1 MKVSVEGIGY
11 LRSTVTAASNS
22 VDTAVGRRAAQMG
35 SGKRTTPARGQ
46 RRAALVAVAADLFAR
61 KPYDE
66 IYISEIA
73 EAAGVAHGLLFYHFK
88 DKRGLYLAV
97 LEQVLD
103 ELLDLHKPREDEDTK
118 ERRLRGLFRRHIE
131 YRRGHVH
138 TMLGL
143 MRAGGQDPQV
153 DELFER
159 GRQAGADFM
168 LDLLGLTTEPPPPLR
183 IAIRGIMGMLDEAT
197 IDWLIHDC
205 DVPVDELEQLVYRAT
220 VAILSSVRSAHPEIC
235 DVVDELGSAA

>member
-1 MKVSVEGIGY
+1 VTRGEG
-11 LRSTVTAASNS
+11 
-22 VDTAVGRRAAQMG
+22 VGQRA
-35 SGKRTTPARGQ
+35 TPARGQ

-97 LEQVLD
+97 LDQVLD
-103 ELLDLHKPREDEDTK
+103 EILELHRPREDEDTK
-118 ERRLRGLFRRHIE
+118 EQRLRGLLRRHIE

-138 TMLGL
+138 TMLAL
-143 MRAGGQDPQV
+143 MRAGGQDPEV

-159 GRQAGADFM
+159 GRRAGAEFV
-168 LDLLGLTTEPPPPLR
+168 LDLLGLTTEPPPSLR
-183 IAIRGIMGMLDEAT
+183 IAIRGVMGMLDEAT
-197 IDWLIHDC
+197 IDWLAHDC
-205 DVPVDELEQLVYRAT
+205 DVPADELEHLVYGAA
-220 VAILSSVRSAHPEIC
+220 VAILSSLESAHPDIYH
-235 DVVDELGSAA
+235 VVHELGSRA

>member
-1 MKVSVEGIGY
+1 
-11 LRSTVTAASNS
+11 
-22 VDTAVGRRAAQMG
+22 MG
-35 SGKRTTPARGQ
+35 SGKRAAPARGQ

-97 LEQVLD
+97 LQQVLD
-103 ELLDLHKPREDEDTK
+103 ELLELHKPREGEDTQ
-118 ERRLRGLFRRHIE
+118 EQRLRGLFRRHIE
-131 YRRGHVH
+131 YRRSHIH
-138 TMLGL
+138 TMLAL
-143 MRAGGQDPQV
+143 MRAGGQDPEV

-159 GRQAGADFM
+159 GRRDHAEFV
-168 LDLLGLTTEPPPPLR
+168 LNLLGLTAEPPPPSLR
-183 IAIRGIMGMLDEAT
+183 IAMRGVMGMLDEAT
-197 IDWLIHDC
+197 MDWVTHDC

-220 VAILSSVRSAHPEIC
+220 VSILSSAQSAHPDISHM
-235 DVVDELGSAA
+235 VDELGSMA

>member
-1 MKVSVEGIGY
+1 MSAGK
-11 LRSTVTAASNS
+11 
-22 VDTAVGRRAAQMG
+22 RAA
-35 SGKRTTPARGQ
+35 PARGQ

-103 ELLDLHKPREDEDTK
+103 EILELHKPREDEETK
-118 ERRLRGLFRRHIE
+118 EQRLRGLFRRHIE
-131 YRRGHVH
+131 YRRSHVH

-143 MRAGGQDPQV
+143 MRAGGQDPEV

-159 GRQAGADFM
+159 GRRAGAEFV
-168 LDLLGLTTEPPPPLR
+168 LDLLGLTTEPPPSLR
-183 IAIRGIMGMLDEAT
+183 IAMRGVMGMLDETT
-197 IDWLIHDC
+197 IDWLTHDC

-220 VAILSSVRSAHPEIC
+220 VSILRSVQSAHPSIRHL
-235 DVVDELGSAA
+235 VDELGSMR

>member
-1 MKVSVEGIGY
+1 MSSGP
-11 LRSTVTAASNS
+11 
-22 VDTAVGRRAAQMG
+22 RAA
-35 SGKRTTPARGQ
+35 PARGE

-97 LEQVLD
+97 LQQVLD
-103 ELLDLHKPREDEDTK
+103 EIVELHRPRDGEDTN
-118 ERRLRGLFRRHIE
+118 EQRLRGLFRRHIE
-131 YRRGHVH
+131 YRRSHAH

-143 MRAGGQDPQV
+143 MGAGGRDPEV

-159 GRQAGADFM
+159 GRRAGSEFVM
-168 LDLLGLTTEPPPPLR
+168 DLLGLTTDPPPPLR
-183 IAIRGIMGMLDEAT
+183 IALRGVMGMLDEAT
-197 IDWLIHDC
+197 IDWLTHDC

-220 VAILSSVRSAHPEIC
+220 VSILSSVRSAHPDIGRM
-235 DVVDELGSAA
+235 VDEMSSEGVT

>member
-1 MKVSVEGIGY
+1 MSSGP
-11 LRSTVTAASNS
+11 
-22 VDTAVGRRAAQMG
+22 RAA
-35 SGKRTTPARGQ
+35 PARGE

-97 LEQVLD
+97 LQQVLD
-103 ELLDLHKPREDEDTK
+103 EIVELHRPRDSEDTN
-118 ERRLRGLFRRHIE
+118 EQRLRGLFRRHIE
-131 YRRGHVH
+131 YRRSHAH
-138 TMLGL
+138 TMLAL
-143 MRAGGQDPQV
+143 MRAGGQDPEV

-159 GRQAGADFM
+159 GRRAGAEFVM
-168 LDLLGLTTEPPPPLR
+168 DLLGLTTDPPPPLR

-197 IDWLIHDC
+197 IDWLTHDC

-220 VAILSSVRSAHPEIC
+220 VSILSSVRSAHPDIGRM
-235 DVVDELGSAA
+235 VDELSNEGVT

>member
-1 MKVSVEGIGY
+1 
-11 LRSTVTAASNS
+11 
-22 VDTAVGRRAAQMG
+22 MG
-35 SGKRTTPARGQ
+35 SGERGTPARGQ

-103 ELLDLHKPREDEDTK
+103 EILELHRPREDEGTK
-118 ERRLRGLFRRHIE
+118 EQRLRGLFRRHIE
-131 YRRGHVH
+131 YRRSHVH
-138 TMLGL
+138 TMLAL
-143 MRAGGQDPQV
+143 MRAGGQDPEV

-159 GRQAGADFM
+159 GRRAGAEFV
-168 LDLLGLTTEPPPPLR
+168 LDLLGLTTEPPSSLR
-183 IAIRGIMGMLDEAT
+183 IAIRGVMGMLDEAT
-197 IDWLIHDC
+197 IDWLTHGC
-205 DVPVDELEQLVYRAT
+205 DVRVDVLEQLVYRAT
-220 VAILSSVRSAHPEIC
+220 VAILSSVQSAHPAIC
-235 DVVDELGSAA
+235 RVVDELGSMAERSSFPATLSIEE

>member
-1 MKVSVEGIGY
+1 MSSGP
-11 LRSTVTAASNS
+11 
-22 VDTAVGRRAAQMG
+22 RAA
-35 SGKRTTPARGQ
+35 PARGE

-97 LEQVLD
+97 LQQVLD
-103 ELLDLHKPREDEDTK
+103 EIVELHRPRGGEDTN
-118 ERRLRGLFRRHIE
+118 EQRLRGLFRRHIE
-131 YRRGHVH
+131 YRRSHAH
-138 TMLGL
+138 TMLAL
-143 MRAGGQDPQV
+143 MRAGGQDPEV

-159 GRQAGADFM
+159 GRRAGAEFVM
-168 LDLLGLTTEPPPPLR
+168 DLLGLTTDPPPPLR
-183 IAIRGIMGMLDEAT
+183 IAIRGVMGMLDEAT
-197 IDWLIHDC
+197 IDWLTHDC

-220 VAILSSVRSAHPEIC
+220 VSILSSVRSAHPDIGRM
-235 DVVDELGSAA
+235 VDELSNEGVT

>member
-1 MKVSVEGIGY
+1 
-11 LRSTVTAASNS
+11 
-22 VDTAVGRRAAQMG
+22 MG
-35 SGKRTTPARGQ
+35 SGERATPARGQ

-103 ELLDLHKPREDEDTK
+103 EILELHRPREDEGTK
-118 ERRLRGLFRRHIE
+118 EQRLRGLFRRHIE
-131 YRRGHVH
+131 YRRSHVH
-138 TMLGL
+138 TMLAL
-143 MRAGGQDPQV
+143 MRAGGQDPEV

-159 GRQAGADFM
+159 GRRAGAEFVM
-168 LDLLGLTTEPPPPLR
+168 DLLGLTTEPPPPLR
-183 IAIRGIMGMLDEAT
+183 IAIRGVMGMLDEAT
-197 IDWLIHDC
+197 IDWLTHDC
-205 DVPVDELEQLVYRAT
+205 DVPVDELEQLVYRAA
-220 VAILSSVRSAHPEIC
+220 VSILSTVQSAHPDIGHM
-235 DVVDELGSAA
+235 VDELSNKE